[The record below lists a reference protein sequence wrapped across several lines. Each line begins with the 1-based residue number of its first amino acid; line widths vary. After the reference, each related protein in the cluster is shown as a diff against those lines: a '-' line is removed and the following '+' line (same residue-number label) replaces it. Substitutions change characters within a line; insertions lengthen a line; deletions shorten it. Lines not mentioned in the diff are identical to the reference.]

1 MSEYS
6 QAVDLTLFKI
16 GLPFWRGETRME
28 LGPAREGS
36 ACGLGCT
43 TLGVVV
49 VEGVGRA
56 ACAAEVLA
64 LVLTPTLAPAL
75 ALALALR
82 AASPARE
89 MRSSILAGCRHWA
102 RTHVVAKIGSGLAV
116 V

>member
-43 TLGVVV
+43 TLGAAV

-56 ACAAEVLA
+56 ACAADVLA
-64 LVLTPTLAPAL
+64 LVLAPTPAL
-75 ALALALR
+75 TALR

-89 MRSSILAGCRHWA
+89 VRSSILAGCRHWA
-102 RTHVVAKIGSGLAV
+102 CTHVVAKIGSGLAV